1 MFYSSQIKI
10 IFSSGTV
17 TKEENVVTVEL
28 WLIFPSWFTKKI
40 PMLDIYPWL
49 LYSLK
54 LFYKL
59 LTTAGLIWQVQTVG
73 PAITLQSR
81 RDTVA
86 RVTLESPWTTRIQL

>member
-1 MFYSSQIKI
+1 MFYSSQIQI

-17 TKEENVVTVEL
+17 TKDENVVTLEL
-28 WLIFPSWFTKKI
+28 WFIFPSWFTKKI
-40 PMLDIYPWL
+40 PM
-49 LYSLK
+49 

-86 RVTLESPWTTRIQL
+86 RVTLESPWTTCIQL